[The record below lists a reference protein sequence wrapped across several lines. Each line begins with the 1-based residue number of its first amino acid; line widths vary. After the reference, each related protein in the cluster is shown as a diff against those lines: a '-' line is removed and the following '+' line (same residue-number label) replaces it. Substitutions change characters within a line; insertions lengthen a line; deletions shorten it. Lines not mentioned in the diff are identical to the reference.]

1 MTQPFD
7 EQDQARAS
15 TGSLGRALLLGSS
28 IPLGLWL
35 FASGVSKL
43 IRPADFLR
51 AVLDYDL
58 LAPSLAWM
66 SAILLPFVEIVCGLC
81 LIVGRARPSAALLAS
96 LLGLIFVAAQ
106 VQAKVRGLDIACGC
120 FELLGREPI
129 GPKSIARAAILA
141 LWSLA
146 IALASLR
153 DRPAVTQPTLIREP
167 STHQSNA

>member
-1 MTQPFD
+1 MNMQKPLD
-7 EQDQARAS
+7 QQVQARAS
-15 TGSLGRALLLGSS
+15 TESLGRALLLGSS

-35 FASGVSKL
+35 FASGVTKL
-43 IRPADFLR
+43 FSPGDFLR
-51 AVLDYDL
+51 AILDYDL
-58 LAPSLAWM
+58 LAPSLAWT
-66 SAILLPFVEIVCGLC
+66 SAMLLPFVEIVCGLC
-81 LIVGRARPSAALLAS
+81 LIASRTRPSAALLAS
-96 LLGLIFVAAQ
+96 VLGLVFVFAQ

-153 DRPAVTQPTLIREP
+153 DRSTGTQPTLIREP
-167 STHQSNA
+167 STH